1 MTWRLIGSVSVTPT
15 SGELIVG
22 PVTVPPQG
30 GIEVR
35 VKQTSAPRGF
45 RFAFGLLSF
54 VSPVGR
60 ELGVIKVWPDPI
72 ATDYRLG
79 AGLSAQSR
87 WGNLT
92 FDARSFNLR
101 WVDAGYPLGI
111 SVWADEP
118 GTLPQDR
125 VTPGIT
131 DASGRLLQLL
141 RVGQSGRVS
150 F

>member
-22 PVTVPPQG
+22 QVTVPPQG

-54 VSPVGR
+54 VSPLGR

-72 ATDYRLG
+72 ATDYLLG
-79 AGLSAQSR
+79 AGMSAQSR
-87 WGNLT
+87 TGNLT
-92 FDARSFNLR
+92 FDGRSFNLA
-101 WVDAGYPLGI
+101 WVKAGYPLGI

-118 GTLPQDR
+118 GSLPADR
-125 VTPGIT
+125 VTPELA
-131 DASGRLLQLL
+131 DRAGRLLRLL
-141 RVGQSGRVS
+141 RVGQSGRIA

>member
-1 MTWRLIGSVSVTPT
+1 MTWREIGSVGVSPT
-15 SGELIVG
+15 SGEVIVG
-22 PVTVPPQG
+22 PVSVPPQG

-35 VKQTSAPRGF
+35 VRQTTPSPGF

-54 VSPVGR
+54 VSPLGR

-72 ATDYRLG
+72 ATDYLLG

-87 WGNLT
+87 TGNLT
-92 FDARSFNLR
+92 FDARSFNLA

-118 GTLPQDR
+118 GTLPADR
-125 VTPGIT
+125 VSPELA
-131 DASGRLLQLL
+131 DRAGRWLRLL
-141 RVGQSGRVS
+141 RVGQSGRVA